1 MRRKGNV
8 FRSIFPSKIIPSWL
22 LRSWGGKSN
31 CFIIQKFCD
40 NLRFY
45 RHCLKPEVNVW
56 GIVSHLKDP
65 HHFANFINSSEDH
78 ITQAEIAEHREW
90 MEGRS
95 EDESGGMADI
105 VKTMFWSKN
114 TRECHGHRFSC
125 ILCTDKIIGHRFNC
139 NRCFFDPWWNKYLY
153 EERTQSCSG
162 YVTPV
167 NFQSQSKVQTWLLRK
182 WCNEC
187 NEGGRGIFQPV
198 PPKIL
203 CQLSQS
209 HDMSWS
215 WKFLMTIYKII
226 RKRQFLARK
235 NDEM

>member
-1 MRRKGNV
+1 MT
-8 FRSIFPSKIIPSWL
+8 SWD
-22 LRSWGGKSN
+22 
-31 CFIIQKFCD
+31 I
-40 NLRFY
+40 Y

-56 GIVSHLKDP
+56 RMVSHLKDP

-139 NRCFFDPWWNKYLY
+139 NRCFFD
-153 EERTQSCSG
+153 T
-162 YVTPV
+162 
-167 NFQSQSKVQTWLLRK
+167 
-182 WCNEC
+182 
-187 NEGGRGIFQPV
+187 
-198 PPKIL
+198 
-203 CQLSQS
+203 
-209 HDMSWS
+209 
-215 WKFLMTIYKII
+215 
-226 RKRQFLARK
+226 
-235 NDEM
+235 